1 MYVYILANGS
11 EVQIHKITRSVGI
24 LNNITENISVSL
36 ITTSTY
42 FLITYPVLSN
52 VGISLTTSQ
61 FCIYFHC

>member
-11 EVQIHKITRSVGI
+11 EVQIHKITI
-24 LNNITENISVSL
+24 LNNITENILVSL

-42 FLITYPVLSN
+42 FLITYPVLPN

-61 FCIYFHC
+61 FCMYFHC